1 MAKPKKKKEKKQIE
15 SIEVEGKKSI
25 GFFQILL
32 AWVIIPL
39 MFTTAVVLII
49 AKVAD
54 VNVFDQAKEWTSK
67 VPFLE
72 QKAPDEKVEG
82 DLILEERVISLQA
95 EIQEKEA
102 QLFEV
107 QDELT
112 VVKDSNETLEIE
124 KEQLNEEIEK
134 LKLAQSETK
143 RDFKEIVTTYEQMSA
158 KSSAPVITKMGD
170 AEAIQILSSLKPA
183 TLASILEKM
192 SPEEAAKYTSMLTK

>member
-1 MAKPKKKKEKKQIE
+1 MAKLNKKKEVGE
-15 SIEVEGKKSI
+15 SMDRQSKKSI

-32 AWVIIPL
+32 AWIIIPL

-54 VNVFDQAKEWTSK
+54 VNVFDEAKEWTSK

-72 QKAPDEKVEG
+72 QKTPDEKIEG

-112 VVKDSNETLEIE
+112 QVKDSNETLVIE
-124 KEQLNEEIEK
+124 KEKLNEEIEK
-134 LKLAQSETK
+134 LKLAQSESK
-143 RDFKEIVTTYEQMSA
+143 RDFKEIITTYEQMSA

-170 AEAIQILSSLKPA
+170 AEAVQILSSLKPA
-183 TLASILEKM
+183 TLAAILEKM
-192 SPEEAAKYTSMLTK
+192 SPEDAAKYTSMLTK

>member
-1 MAKPKKKKEKKQIE
+1 MAKLKKKRVVGE
-15 SIEVEGKKSI
+15 SVDRQSKKSI

-32 AWVIIPL
+32 AWIIIPL

-72 QKAPDEKVEG
+72 QKETDEKVEG

-112 VVKDSNETLEIE
+112 QLKDSNETLVIE
-124 KEQLNEEIEK
+124 KEKLNEEIEK
-134 LKLAQSETK
+134 LKLAQSEST

-170 AEAIQILSSLKPA
+170 AEAVQILSSLKPA

-192 SPEEAAKYTSMLTK
+192 TSEDAAKYTSMLTK

>member
-1 MAKPKKKKEKKQIE
+1 MAKSKKKRKAK
-15 SIEVEGKKSI
+15 EVEVVERKSF

-32 AWVIIPL
+32 AWIIIPL

-67 VPFLE
+67 IPFLE
-72 QKAPDEKVEG
+72 EKKPDEKVEG

-107 QDELT
+107 QNELSQ
-112 VVKDSNETLEIE
+112 VKDSNETLVIE
-124 KEQLNEEIEK
+124 KEKLNEEIEQ
-134 LKLAQSETK
+134 LKIEQSESK
-143 RDFKEIVTTYEQMSA
+143 RDFKEIVSTYEQMSA
-158 KSSAPVITKMGD
+158 KSAAPVITEMGD
-170 AEAIQILSSLKPA
+170 AEAVQILSSLKPA

-192 SPEEAAKYTSMLTK
+192 TPEEAAKYTSMLTK

>member
-1 MAKPKKKKEKKQIE
+1 MAKLKKKKEAGE
-15 SIEVEGKKSI
+15 SVGEQSKKSI

-67 VPFLE
+67 IPFLE

-82 DLILEERVISLQA
+82 DLILEDRVISLQA

-112 VVKDSNETLEIE
+112 QVKDSNETLVIE
-124 KEQLNEEIEK
+124 KEKLNEEIEK
-134 LKLAQSETK
+134 LKLAQSEST
-143 RDFKEIVTTYEQMSA
+143 RDFKEIITTYEQMSA

-170 AEAIQILSSLKPA
+170 AEAVQILSSLKPA
-183 TLASILEKM
+183 TLAAILEKM
-192 SPEEAAKYTSMLTK
+192 SPEDAAKYTSMLTK

>member
-1 MAKPKKKKEKKQIE
+1 MAKLKKKKEVGKPIE
-15 SIEVEGKKSI
+15 GQSKKSI

-32 AWVIIPL
+32 AWIIIPL
-39 MFTTAVVLII
+39 MFTMAVVLII

-54 VNVFDQAKEWTSK
+54 VNVFDQAKEWTAK

-72 QKAPDEKVEG
+72 QKTPDEKVEG
-82 DLILEERVISLQA
+82 DVILEERVISLQA

-112 VVKDSNETLEIE
+112 QVKDSNETLVIE
-124 KEQLNEEIEK
+124 KEKLNEEIEK
-134 LKLAQSETK
+134 LKLAQSESK
-143 RDFKEIVTTYEQMSA
+143 REFKEIITTYEQMSA

-170 AEAIQILSSLKPA
+170 AEAVQILSSLKPA
-183 TLASILEKM
+183 TLAAILEKM
-192 SPEEAAKYTSMLTK
+192 SPENAAKYTSMLTK

>member
-1 MAKPKKKKEKKQIE
+1 MAKSKKKEADETAQE
-15 SIEVEGKKSI
+15 KKSI

-32 AWVIIPL
+32 AWIIIPL
-39 MFTTAVVLII
+39 MFAAAVVLII

-54 VNVFDQAKEWTSK
+54 INVFDQAKEWKSK
-67 VPFLE
+67 IPFLE
-72 QKAPDEKVEG
+72 EKAPDETVEG

-107 QDELT
+107 HGELT
-112 VVKDSNETLEIE
+112 QMKDANETLELE
-124 KEQLNEEIEK
+124 KEKLNEEIEK
-134 LKLAQSETK
+134 LKSEQSEVK

-158 KSSAPVITKMGD
+158 KSAAPVIAKMGD
-170 AEAIQILSSLKPA
+170 AEAVQILSSLKPA
-183 TLASILEKM
+183 TLAAILEKM

>member
-1 MAKPKKKKEKKQIE
+1 MAKAKKKKEVE
-15 SIEVEGKKSI
+15 SVEVQEKKSA

-32 AWVIIPL
+32 AWIIIPL
-39 MFTTAVVLII
+39 MFTMAVVLII

-54 VNVFDQAKEWTSK
+54 INVFDQAKEWTSK
-67 VPFLE
+67 IPFLE
-72 QKAPDEKVEG
+72 EKAPDEQAEG

-112 VVKDSNETLEIE
+112 KVKDSNETLEIE
-124 KEQLNEEIEK
+124 KEKLNEEIEK

-143 RDFKEIVTTYEQMSA
+143 RDFKEIITTYEQMSA
-158 KSSAPVITKMGD
+158 KSAAPVITKMGD
-170 AEAIQILSSLKPA
+170 AEAVQILSSLKPA
-183 TLASILEKM
+183 TLAAILEKM
-192 SPEEAAKYTSMLTK
+192 SPEQAAKYTTMLTK

>member
-1 MAKPKKKKEKKQIE
+1 MAKSKKQKETELMTE
-15 SIEVEGKKSI
+15 SKKSI
-25 GFFQILL
+25 GFLQIVL
-32 AWVIIPL
+32 AWIIIPL
-39 MFTTAVVLII
+39 MFTAAVVLII

-72 QKAPDEKVEG
+72 KKAPDEKVEG

-102 QLFEV
+102 QLFEL

-112 VVKDSNETLEIE
+112 QVKDSNEALEIE
-124 KEQLNEEIEK
+124 KEKLNEEIEK
-134 LKLAQSETK
+134 LKLAQSESK
-143 RDFKEIVTTYEQMSA
+143 RDFKEIVTTYEQMSP

-170 AEAIQILSSLKPA
+170 AEAVQILSSLKPA
-183 TLASILEKM
+183 TLAAILEKM
-192 SPEEAAKYTSMLTK
+192 SPEQAAKYTSMLTK

>member
-1 MAKPKKKKEKKQIE
+1 MAKLKKKKEAEELVVGQ
-15 SIEVEGKKSI
+15 SKKSI

-32 AWVIIPL
+32 AWIIIPL

-67 VPFLE
+67 IPFLE
-72 QKAPDEKVEG
+72 QKAPEEKVEG
-82 DLILEERVISLQA
+82 DQILEERVISLQA

-107 QDELT
+107 QDELAQ
-112 VVKDSNETLEIE
+112 VKDSNETLVIE
-124 KEQLNEEIEK
+124 KEKLNEEIEK
-134 LKLAQSETK
+134 LKLAQSESK

-170 AEAIQILSSLKPA
+170 AEAVQILSSLKPA
-183 TLASILEKM
+183 TLATILEKM
-192 SPEEAAKYTSMLTK
+192 SPEDAAKYTSMLTK

>member
-1 MAKPKKKKEKKQIE
+1 MAKSKKKKTGEVEEKK
-15 SIEVEGKKSI
+15 SF

-32 AWVIIPL
+32 AWIIIPL

-54 VNVFDQAKEWTSK
+54 INVFDQAKEWTSK
-67 VPFLE
+67 IPFLE
-72 QKAPDEKVEG
+72 QKEPDEKVEG
-82 DLILEERVISLQA
+82 DLILEERVIALQA

-112 VVKDSNETLEIE
+112 RIKGANETLESE
-124 KEQLNEEIEK
+124 KEKLREEIET
-134 LKLAQSETK
+134 LQTVQSEAK
-143 RDFKEIVTTYEQMSA
+143 RDFKEIILTYEKMSA
-158 KSSAPVITKMGD
+158 KSSAPVIIKMGD
-170 AEAIQILSSLKPA
+170 AEAVQILSSLKPA

-192 SPEEAAKYTSMLTK
+192 TPEEAAKYTSMLSK

>member
-1 MAKPKKKKEKKQIE
+1 MAKLKKKRVVGE
-15 SIEVEGKKSI
+15 SVDRQSKKSI

-32 AWVIIPL
+32 AWIIIPL

-72 QKAPDEKVEG
+72 QKETDEKVEG

-112 VVKDSNETLEIE
+112 QVKDSNETLVIE
-124 KEQLNEEIEK
+124 KEKLNEEIEK
-134 LKLAQSETK
+134 LKLAQSEST

-170 AEAIQILSSLKPA
+170 AEAVQILSSLKPA

-192 SPEEAAKYTSMLTK
+192 SPEDAAKYTSMLTK

>member
-1 MAKPKKKKEKKQIE
+1 MKKKRVVGE
-15 SIEVEGKKSI
+15 SVDRQSKKSI

-32 AWVIIPL
+32 AWIIIPL

-72 QKAPDEKVEG
+72 QKETDEKVEG

-112 VVKDSNETLEIE
+112 QVKDSNETLVIE
-124 KEQLNEEIEK
+124 KEKLNEEIEK
-134 LKLAQSETK
+134 LKLAQSEST

-170 AEAIQILSSLKPA
+170 AEAVQILSSLKPA

-192 SPEEAAKYTSMLTK
+192 SPEDAAKYTSMLTK

>member
-1 MAKPKKKKEKKQIE
+1 MAKSKKKKEGKTLDAKE
-15 SIEVEGKKSI
+15 KKSI

-32 AWVIIPL
+32 AWIIIPL
-39 MFTTAVVLII
+39 MFTMAVVLII

-54 VNVFDQAKEWTSK
+54 VNVFDQAKEWTAK

-72 QKAPDEKVEG
+72 QKDTDEKVEG

-107 QDELT
+107 QDELAQ
-112 VVKDSNETLEIE
+112 VKDSNETLEIE
-124 KEQLNEEIEK
+124 KEKLNEEIEK
-134 LKLAQSETK
+134 LKLAQSESK

-183 TLASILEKM
+183 TLAAILEKM

>member
-1 MAKPKKKKEKKQIE
+1 MAKTKKKKEVKD
-15 SIEVEGKKSI
+15 SVEVSEKKSI

-32 AWVIIPL
+32 AWIIIPL

-54 VNVFDQAKEWTSK
+54 VNVFDQAKEWTAK

-72 QKAPDEKVEG
+72 QKVPDEKVEG

-112 VVKDSNETLEIE
+112 QVKDSNETLVIE
-124 KEQLNEEIEK
+124 KEKLNEEIEK
-134 LKLAQSETK
+134 LKLEQSESK

-183 TLASILEKM
+183 TLAAILEKM

>member
-1 MAKPKKKKEKKQIE
+1 MAKLNKKKEVGV
-15 SIEVEGKKSI
+15 SIDRQSKKSI

-32 AWVIIPL
+32 AWIIIPL

-67 VPFLE
+67 VPLLE
-72 QKAPDEKVEG
+72 QKTPDEKIEG

-112 VVKDSNETLEIE
+112 QVKDSNETLVIE
-124 KEQLNEEIEK
+124 KEKLNEEIEK
-134 LKLAQSETK
+134 LKLAQSESK
-143 RDFKEIVTTYEQMSA
+143 RDFKEIITTYEQMSA

-170 AEAIQILSSLKPA
+170 AEAVQILSSLKPA
-183 TLASILEKM
+183 TLAAILEKM
-192 SPEEAAKYTSMLTK
+192 SPEDAAKYTSMLTK

>member
-1 MAKPKKKKEKKQIE
+1 MAKTKKKKEVKD
-15 SIEVEGKKSI
+15 SVEVSEKKSI

-32 AWVIIPL
+32 AWIIIPL

-54 VNVFDQAKEWTSK
+54 VNVFDQAKEWTAK

-112 VVKDSNETLEIE
+112 QVKDSNETLVIE
-124 KEQLNEEIEK
+124 KEKLNEEIEK
-134 LKLAQSETK
+134 LKLEQSESK

-183 TLASILEKM
+183 TLAAILEKM

>member
-1 MAKPKKKKEKKQIE
+1 MAKLKKKKEAEELVGGQ
-15 SIEVEGKKSI
+15 SKKSI

-32 AWVIIPL
+32 AWIIIPL

-67 VPFLE
+67 IPFLE
-72 QKAPDEKVEG
+72 QKAPEEKVEG

-107 QDELT
+107 QDELAK
-112 VVKDSNETLEIE
+112 VKDSNETLIIE
-124 KEQLNEEIEK
+124 KEKLNEEIEK
-134 LKLAQSETK
+134 LKLAQSESK

-170 AEAIQILSSLKPA
+170 AEAVQILSSLKPA
-183 TLASILEKM
+183 TLAAILEKM
-192 SPEEAAKYTSMLTK
+192 SPEDAAKYTSMLTK

>member
-1 MAKPKKKKEKKQIE
+1 MANLKKKKEAGE
-15 SIEVEGKKSI
+15 SAERQSKKSI

-32 AWVIIPL
+32 AWIIIPL
-39 MFTTAVVLII
+39 MFTMAVVLII

-54 VNVFDQAKEWTSK
+54 VNVFDQAKEFTSK

-72 QKAPDEKVEG
+72 QKAPNEKVEG

-112 VVKDSNETLEIE
+112 QVKDSNETLVIE
-124 KEQLNEEIEK
+124 KEKLNEEIEA
-134 LKLAQSETK
+134 LKLAQSESK

-170 AEAIQILSSLKPA
+170 AEAVQILSSLKPA
-183 TLASILEKM
+183 TLAAILEKM
-192 SPEEAAKYTSMLTK
+192 SPEDAAKYTSMLTK

>member
-1 MAKPKKKKEKKQIE
+1 MAKLKKKRVVGE
-15 SIEVEGKKSI
+15 SVDRQSKKSI

-32 AWVIIPL
+32 AWIIIPL

-67 VPFLE
+67 VPFIE
-72 QKAPDEKVEG
+72 QKATDEKVEG

-112 VVKDSNETLEIE
+112 QVKDSNETLEIE
-124 KEQLNEEIEK
+124 KEKLNEEIEK
-134 LKLAQSETK
+134 LKLAQSEST

-170 AEAIQILSSLKPA
+170 AEAVQILSSLKPA

-192 SPEEAAKYTSMLTK
+192 SPEDAAKYTSMLTK

>member
-1 MAKPKKKKEKKQIE
+1 MDRQ
-15 SIEVEGKKSI
+15 SKKSI

-32 AWVIIPL
+32 AWIIIPL

-72 QKAPDEKVEG
+72 QKETDEKVEG

-112 VVKDSNETLEIE
+112 QLKDSNETLVIE
-124 KEQLNEEIEK
+124 KEKLNEEIEK
-134 LKLAQSETK
+134 LKLAQSEST

-170 AEAIQILSSLKPA
+170 AEAVQILSSLKPA

-192 SPEEAAKYTSMLTK
+192 TSEDAAKYTSMLTK

>member
-1 MAKPKKKKEKKQIE
+1 MAKAKKKKEVE
-15 SIEVEGKKSI
+15 SVEVQEKKST

-32 AWVIIPL
+32 AWIIIPL
-39 MFTTAVVLII
+39 MFTMAVVLII

-54 VNVFDQAKEWTSK
+54 INVFDQAKEWTSK
-67 VPFLE
+67 IPFLE
-72 QKAPDEKVEG
+72 EKAPDEQAEG

-112 VVKDSNETLEIE
+112 KVKDSNETLEIE
-124 KEQLNEEIEK
+124 KEKLNEEIEK

-158 KSSAPVITKMGD
+158 KSAAPVITKMGD
-170 AEAIQILSSLKPA
+170 AEAVQILSSLKPA
-183 TLASILEKM
+183 TLAAILEKM
-192 SPEEAAKYTSMLTK
+192 SPEQAAKYTTMLTK

>member
-1 MAKPKKKKEKKQIE
+1 MAKAKKTKETKSVELKEKK
-15 SIEVEGKKSI
+15 SA

-32 AWVIIPL
+32 AWIIIPL

-54 VNVFDQAKEWTSK
+54 INVFDQAKEWTSK
-67 VPFLE
+67 IPFLE
-72 QKAPDEKVEG
+72 EKAPDEKVEG

-112 VVKDSNETLEIE
+112 KVKDSNETLEIE
-124 KEQLNEEIEK
+124 KEKLSEEIEK
-134 LKLAQSETK
+134 LKRAQSESK

-158 KSSAPVITKMGD
+158 KSAAPVITKMGD
-170 AEAIQILSSLKPA
+170 AEAVQILSNLKPA
-183 TLASILEKM
+183 TLAAILEKM
-192 SPEEAAKYTSMLTK
+192 APEEAAKYTSMLTK